1 MKAELISI
9 SGPSLGDVM
18 QIRQAVTSALR
29 IAQDLLTD
37 LQDRRNAARLDDPD
51 IFQLRVDAENI
62 VEILGRLQTNTEG
75 YLSDFQL
82 NEIERIIAD
91 AEVVKD
97 AAKILGAM
105 GTPDVPVAEEF
116 TRELQEAAEDVEIE
130 LVAMESG
137 TIPVRERK
145 ADTTEGV
152 LILVGLGILA
162 WVLS

>member
-29 IAQDLLTD
+29 ITQDLLTD
-37 LQDRRNAARLDDPD
+37 LQDRRSAARLDDPD
-51 IFQLRVDAENI
+51 IFQLRVDAENM
-62 VEILGRLQTNTEG
+62 VKILGRLQANTEG

-105 GTPDVPVAEEF
+105 GTPDVPVSEEF
-116 TRELQEAAEDVEIE
+116 VRELQEAVEDVEIE

-137 TIPVRERK
+137 TIPVHERK
-145 ADTTEGV
+145 TDTTEGV